1 MSISTPHPRPTAL
14 QIRRA
19 LSHASFAVL
28 SHVTP
33 AGSPRSSGVVYA
45 MSGDRMYVVVAED
58 SWKARHIA
66 ADGLVA
72 VTVPIRRGGLL
83 SLLFPIPPATVS
95 FPAVA
100 VVHSSEVLAG
110 LPRLARL
117 LPDERRTDCVVLE
130 IRPTGPF
137 VTYGLGVP
145 LLGMRNPA
153 RSRARIRVD

>member
-1 MSISTPHPRPTAL
+1 MSTTA
-14 QIRRA
+14 QEVWHA
-19 LSHASFAVL
+19 LAKSSFAVL
-28 SHVTP
+28 GHVTP
-33 AGSPRSSGVVYA
+33 NGAPRSSGVLYA
-45 MSGDRMYVVVAED
+45 VSGGRMFVVVGKE

-66 ADGLVA
+66 VDGLVA

-83 SLLFPIPPATVS
+83 SLLFPIPPATIS

-100 VVHSSEVLAG
+100 VVHPPEALAG
-110 LPRLARL
+110 LPRLERL

-145 LLGMRNPA
+145 LLRMRDPA
-153 RSRARIRVD
+153 ASRARVPLGAAR